1 MQRIGLIAEYNPIH
15 NGHIYQIK
23 EIKRLY
29 PDSIIILITNSYFTQ
44 RGDISI
50 INKWDKTKIVLDNN
64 IDLVIELP
72 FPYATQSADIF
83 AKGALKILNFLQID
97 TLIFG
102 SESNDINKLKKLAST
117 QLNNKK
123 YDEKVKTYLNQ
134 GINYPTAMSNSLKD
148 ILGYTTSSPNDL
160 LGISYIK
167 EIIINNYKIN
177 TVSIKRTI
185 DYHSKIASKKIAS
198 ATLIRTLIREK
209 KDITNYIPKY
219 QTDYF
224 YQNLSLESYFPYIKY
239 KIITS
244 KNLAIYKTVD
254 EGIENRIN
262 KVINSVNSWKELV
275 EKIKNKRYTY
285 NKINRMLIH
294 ILTNFTKDESSNL
307 NIDYIRVLGF
317 SQKGRLYLNQIKKD
331 LKVPLI
337 TNYKP
342 NLSPLLDIEF
352 RVAKI
357 YSLPLNKNIIEKEY
371 KQPPIY
377 KKN

>member
-50 INKWDKTKIVLDNN
+50 INKWDKTKIVLYNN

-167 EIIINNYKIN
+167 EIIRNNYKIN
-177 TVSIKRTI
+177 AVSIKRTI

-219 QTDYF
+219 QTNYL

-285 NKINRMLIH
+285 NKVNRMLIH
-294 ILTNFTKDESSNL
+294 ILTNFTKDESNNL

-331 LKVPLI
+331 SKVPLI

-377 KKN
+377 KRN

>member
-50 INKWDKTKIVLDNN
+50 INKWDKTKIALDNN

-167 EIIINNYKIN
+167 EIIRNNYKIN

-377 KKN
+377 KRN

>member
-83 AKGALKILNFLQID
+83 AKGALKILNFLQIN

-167 EIIINNYKIN
+167 EIIRNNYKIN

-219 QTDYF
+219 QTDYL

-285 NKINRMLIH
+285 NKVNRMLIH
-294 ILTNFTKDESSNL
+294 ILTNFTKDESNNL

-331 LKVPLI
+331 LTVPLI

-377 KKN
+377 KRN

>member
-50 INKWDKTKIVLDNN
+50 INKWDKTKIALDNN

-167 EIIINNYKIN
+167 EIIRNNYKIN

-294 ILTNFTKDESSNL
+294 ILTNFTKDESNNL